1 MVFMLIIERMCLIL
15 VGGCFNMKDTT
26 LILSMRDGRLL
37 LGMKKR
43 GFGVGKLNGF
53 GGKLNEGESIVE
65 AAVREL
71 FEEVGIEA
79 LADDLKKVAE
89 LTFLF
94 PHAEED
100 WDQVVHVYSV
110 DKWSGEPS
118 ESEEMSCEWHDFDKV
133 PFERMWEDDQHWLP
147 RVLAGDKVRGKF
159 SFGEDNSSIIAQ
171 EIVDWG

>member
-1 MVFMLIIERMCLIL
+1 
-15 VGGCFNMKDTT
+15 MKDVT
-26 LILSMRDGRLL
+26 LILPMRDGRLL
-37 LGMKKR
+37 LGVKKR

-53 GGKLNEGESIVE
+53 GGKLNDGESIVE

-79 LADDLKKVAE
+79 VADDLKKVAE

-94 PHAEED
+94 PHAEDD

-110 DKWSGEPS
+110 DRWSGEPA

-133 PFERMWEDDQHWLP
+133 PFERMWEDDAHWLP
-147 RVLAGDKVRGKF
+147 RVLAGKFVKGKF
-159 SFGEDNSSIIAQ
+159 SFGEDNSSITAQ
-171 EIVDWG
+171 EVVDVV